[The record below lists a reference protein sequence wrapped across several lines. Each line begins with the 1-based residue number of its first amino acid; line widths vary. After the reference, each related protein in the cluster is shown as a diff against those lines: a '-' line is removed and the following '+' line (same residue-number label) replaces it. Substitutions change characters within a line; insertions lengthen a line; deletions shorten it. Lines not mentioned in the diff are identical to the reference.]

1 MQSENEC
8 GFGDNTWEYAKYVWT
23 MLKHYISN
31 GAESYLY
38 WNMILEPWGRS
49 TWGDPQN
56 AMVTV
61 DPGQKRAVF
70 NPDFYVMKH
79 FSNPIRPDAVRLGI
93 KGHMAADSLL
103 FRNPAGSNV
112 VEAFNPF
119 PEEKDLIVELEGE
132 RLSFTLAGES
142 FNSMILQK

>member
-79 FSNPIRPDAVRLGI
+79 PIPSGPMLFGWASRDTWQRTVCSSATRTAV
-93 KGHMAADSLL
+93 MW
-103 FRNPAGSNV
+103 
-112 VEAFNPF
+112 
-119 PEEKDLIVELEGE
+119 
-132 RLSFTLAGES
+132 
-142 FNSMILQK
+142 